1 MSMENA
7 SFSFEL
13 ESHPSKLLIY
23 HLKNVADFSRAM
35 VTSANIVN
43 REVLADIAYLIGISH
58 DFGKS
63 TSFFQQWLKE
73 GKRTNLAYHSLL
85 SAFFGYSIV
94 KQHLLEKGLLAE
106 FWYLPAITWTVIAKH
121 HGNLRNLWEGETAQL
136 GNYKKIE
143 NVDRQIENI
152 NDNYLEEVQ
161 KIYQTLG
168 NLSIPWMTGKQ
179 DDMQNLAGN
188 LIKDIRN
195 LTRKG
200 MKHDQPTYYFVTL
213 FLYSVLL
220 DADKLDASNRLEIPE
235 RLNISSD
242 LVDKYKMMKFEEA
255 QDMINIVREMAY
267 SEVVSSLADLNLE
280 EDRILSVN
288 LPTGAGKTLTGLSF
302 AIRLRDRLTREAES
316 TPRIIYALPFLSI
329 IDQNAEQ
336 IEELFKVEG
345 SKIIPSNLFLKHHH
359 LAEIE
364 YKEESDGEL
373 SRESFNRSLLLTEG
387 WHSEIIITT
396 FVQLFQSLITNRN
409 RLAKKFHNMANSIII
424 LDEIQAIP
432 SKYWSLIRTA
442 LKYLAYNYNSW
453 IVLMTATQPF
463 IFSPSEIKELVHRK
477 KEYFNAFDRV
487 IYKFY
492 SEKKEFDSFKNEFL
506 QRILHEDSKSYMVIL
521 NTVGSCKE
529 MYTYLKEELCRRYR
543 NGNTNNGHLLDEDG
557 ICVFPSFWLLNLSTH
572 ILPEHRLR
580 RINRIRSRGPD
591 DRVIV
596 ITTQLVEAGV
606 DISVDIIYRDL
617 APLDCIIQA
626 GGRCNRNDDP
636 QKGEVNVINL
646 TDSSGNKRQFWSYVY
661 NSVLVNAT
669 KEVLERYPGSISE
682 SDFVGS
688 AIEEYYRRVIERTS
702 KTESRKI
709 IESLRKLNFS
719 DISAF
724 RLIEEEL
731 KKVSV
736 FVEVDKEAERVRNQI
751 EEIATTKGGF
761 ERKLEMRKIRKEMNS
776 YTLSTYLK
784 DKIEFLCRI
793 KGFDNYFCIRR
804 EELDQ
809 WYKKDTGLYL
819 GFEDTDLSIL

>member
-1 MSMENA
+1 MSMEST

-13 ESHPSKLLIY
+13 KSHPSKLLIH

-35 VTSANIVN
+35 VTSTDIVN
-43 REVLADIAYLIGISH
+43 GNVLADIAYLIGISH

-73 GKRTNLAYHSLL
+73 EKRTNLAHHSFL

-94 KQHLLEKGLLAE
+94 KQYLLEKDLLDK

-121 HGNLRNLWEGETAQL
+121 HGNIRNLWEEEAAQL
-136 GNYKKIE
+136 ENYNKIGRA
-143 NVDRQIENI
+143 NKQIENI
-152 NDNYLEEVQ
+152 SNSCLEEVQ
-161 KIYQTLG
+161 RIYQILG
-168 NLSIPWMTGKQ
+168 DLSISEIIGKR
-179 DDMQNLAGN
+179 DNLQNAAKDLM
-188 LIKDIRN
+188 KDIKN

-200 MKHDQPTYYFVTL
+200 MEHDQPTYYFFTL

-220 DADKLDASNRLEIPE
+220 DADKLDASDRLKIPE
-235 RLNISSD
+235 RLNIPSD
-242 LVDKYKMMKFEEA
+242 IVDKYKMMKFEKA
-255 QDMINIVREMAY
+255 QNVINILREKAY
-267 SEVVSSLADLNLE
+267 SEVVSSLTDLDIE

-302 AIRLRDRLTREAES
+302 AIKLRNRIKRETGS

-336 IEELFKVEG
+336 IEELFKTEDNRV
-345 SKIIPSNLFLKHHH
+345 IPSNLFLKHHH
-359 LAEIE
+359 LAEID
-364 YKEESDGEL
+364 YKEESNGEL
-373 SRESFNRSLLLTEG
+373 NRENFNRSLLLTEG

-396 FVQLFQSLITNRN
+396 FVQIFQSLITNRN
-409 RLAKKFHNMANSIII
+409 RLAKKFHNMTNSIIV

-432 SKYWSLIRTA
+432 SKYWSLIKTA
-442 LKYLAYNYNSW
+442 LKYLAYHFNSW

-463 IFSPSEIKELVHRK
+463 IFSPNETKELASSK
-477 KEYFNAFDRV
+477 KEYFKAFDRV
-487 IYKFY
+487 IYKFHP
-492 SEKKEFDSFKNEFL
+492 EKKEFDSFKNEFL
-506 QRILHEDSKSYMVIL
+506 QRILHEGNKSFMVIL

-529 MYTYLKEELCRRYR
+529 MYTFLKKELCKRYKDQ
-543 NGNTNNGHLLDEDG
+543 NTHKSEFLDKDG

-617 APLDCIIQA
+617 APLDCIVQA
-626 GGRCNRNDDP
+626 GGRCNRNDNP
-636 QKGEVNVINL
+636 QKGEVNVVSL
-646 TDSSGNKRQFWSYVY
+646 TDSSGNKRQFWSYIY

-669 KEVLERYPGSISE
+669 KEVLEKYPESISE
-682 SDFVGS
+682 SDFISS
-688 AIEEYYRRVIERTS
+688 AIEDYYRHVVERTS

-709 IESLRKLNFS
+709 IESLKKLNFS

-736 FVEVDKEAERVRNQI
+736 FVEVDKEAEKIRNQI
-751 EEIATTKGGF
+751 EEIAITKEGF
-761 ERKLEMRKIRKEMNS
+761 EKKLEMRKIRKKMNS

-784 DKIEFLCRI
+784 DKIEFLDRI
-793 KGFDNYFCIRR
+793 KGFDNYFYIKR